1 MPAAAA
7 TEDNQIDIEALLTAD
22 NAMGRDIDDIFE
34 LIDGPAKE
42 QFKYEG
48 VVIDH
53 QWNNQA
59 QRFEEN

>member
-1 MPAAAA
+1 MPAAVASD
-7 TEDNQIDIEALLTAD
+7 DNKIDMEALKTAD
-22 NAMGRDIDDIFE
+22 NAMGRDLDDIFE

-53 QWNNQA
+53 QWNN
-59 QRFEEN
+59 